1 MTTRQ
6 NGHYHTI
13 SQVKKLSLEEAK
25 ALPAGTRL
33 KTDAPELNPSV
44 QTPQTQCPPSSF

>member
-13 SQVKKLSLEEAK
+13 SQVKKLRLGEVK

-33 KTDAPELNPSV
+33 KTDAPELNTGF